1 MATARTKYQPRPVTC
16 TPPAQVDQAQFGQ
29 IRQLGQFA
37 AEVVAEAQAV
47 SGLDLGE
54 VHVALAHDVHD
65 DLAPHQIVGA
75 QLRPRSV
82 AKRPDSIAS

>member
-47 SGLDLGE
+47 SASTWAKSTSPWHMMSMMISRRTRSSGLSS
-54 VHVALAHDVHD
+54 
-65 DLAPHQIVGA
+65 
-75 QLRPRSV
+75 RPRSV

>member
-16 TPPAQVDQAQFGQ
+16 TPPARRLTRQFGQ